1 MIEGSDNNMQQS
13 LERTNLSNL
22 RIYTL
27 LGVKHPKKFHLTE
40 SQKKI
45 ITSIEL
51 LTASRRDLLSTPFNK
66 NKRANKVIVDAIAHD
81 IDSAIW
87 HLLSVGE
94 AIGKLNSIKQN
105 GGPLTDIALKSLLD
119 ELEEPII

>member
-1 MIEGSDNNMQQS
+1 MQKND
-13 LERTNLSNL
+13 ERTNLSDVK
-22 RIYTL
+22 IYDL
-27 LGVKHPKKFHLTE
+27 LKVKNPRKFHLTE
-40 SQKKI
+40 SRKKI

-51 LTASRRDLLSTPFNK
+51 LTASRRDLLSTPFSK
-66 NKRANKVIVDAIAHD
+66 NKRANKAITDAISRD

-94 AIGKLNSIKQN
+94 AIGKLDSIKQN